1 MKRILIA
8 AALALSLTG
17 CTQDQVLIASAVAN
31 GGCLLANT
39 VTGAGI
45 TATEINL
52 PADADPAASKTL
64 ARWKAGQAV
73 SAVACAQIAAA
84 LQSVGQQVVAL
95 KVTK

>member
-8 AALALSLTG
+8 AAAALPLTG

-52 PADADPAASKTL
+52 PANADPATSKTL

-73 SAVACAQIAAA
+73 STAACAQIAAA
-84 LQSVGQQVVAL
+84 LQAVGQQVVAL
-95 KVTK
+95 QVSK